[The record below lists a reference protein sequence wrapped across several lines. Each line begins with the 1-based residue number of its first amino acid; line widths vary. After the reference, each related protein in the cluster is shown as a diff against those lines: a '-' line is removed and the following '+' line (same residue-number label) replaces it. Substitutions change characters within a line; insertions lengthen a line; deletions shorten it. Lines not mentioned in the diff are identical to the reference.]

1 MSRMAGTQ
9 IVATSRFLAGYSSI
23 APSLDL
29 ASGER
34 RLLFHLTHTAVL
46 SVNGKLSQLN
56 ILNYIRAIGTK
67 YWAGISFQ
75 D

>member
-1 MSRMAGTQ
+1 MAGTQ
-9 IVATSRFLAGYSSI
+9 IVATSRFLAGYGSI

-29 ASGER
+29 ASGGR